1 MHRIDTP
8 NARPNVNG
16 TGKTGFHDNTDL
28 AGQDATQLD
37 PAWCNAVQEELAR
50 TIEGTGQTLT
60 KGTNNQLWTGLQ
72 AFFASNTALDEV
84 DSRLSAAITALS
96 AAVQQAIIDE
106 RNAERNRIWPIGK
119 GRYTTYDGLN
129 PADNSHLGWGTWVLD
144 TAMAGRVAV
153 GAGEITIDYSA
164 ATGDAARDNVT
175 RTFANGETGGEV
187 DHQQTSN
194 EMLAHK
200 HSQDDVYNK
209 FAALL
214 DDVDAAGDLVDGNA
228 SGGVFAAAQVAGAFD
243 GSYLQVADIST
254 TQASKMAEQSVGDSA
269 PFNIMQPYL
278 VVSVWKRTA

>member
-28 AGQDATQLD
+28 SGQDATQLS
-37 PAWCNAVQEELAR
+37 PEWCNALQEEIAR
-50 TIEGTGQTLT
+50 TIEGTGQTLA

-72 AFFASNTALDEV
+72 AFFAPNTALDEV
-84 DSRLSAAITALS
+84 DSRLSLAITALS
-96 AAVQQAIIDE
+96 VAVQQAIIDE

-164 ATGDAARDNVT
+164 ATGDAARDNLT

-187 DHQQTSN
+187 DHQQT
-194 EMLAHK
+194 LAELKDHK
-200 HSQDDVYNK
+200 HP
-209 FAALL
+209 FPII
-214 DDVDAAGDLVDGNA
+214 DATGDAELNDEFDTDSYVLTPDEDQVLFNDTLVEDNGYGIKTSDHSKAGGGN
-228 SGGVFAAAQVAGAFD
+228 
-243 GSYLQVADIST
+243 
-254 TQASKMAEQSVGDSA
+254 

-278 VVSVWKRTA
+278 VVSVWMRTG